1 MSLNRE
7 FESTGNRLFKYRSF
21 LPLFII
27 PFLFY
32 LLSNSIS
39 GELECILL
47 YSGIIISF
55 LGEAIRI
62 FTVAYT
68 PAGTSGR
75 NTKQQLADTLN
86 TTGIYSLL
94 RHPLYLG
101 NFFMFLGP
109 FIFTGNILGIS
120 IFILIFCLYYE
131 RIMYAEEAFL
141 IHKFE
146 NEFSEWASDTPAF
159 LPKISAYLPANGKFS
174 FQKVIEREYSGL
186 CAVIVIFTLM
196 VGFRNFNANIHPILS
211 DSWKLLFSLNAL
223 LYILLRSLKKII
235 RYKLSKR

>member
-7 FESTGNRLFKYRSF
+7 FESTGNWLFKHRSF

-32 LLSNSIS
+32 LLLGSIS
-39 GELECILL
+39 GDLEYILL
-47 YSGIIISF
+47 YSGLIISF
-55 LGEAIRI
+55 IGEGIRI

-68 PAGTSGR
+68 PPGTSGR
-75 NTKQQLADTLN
+75 NTKQQLANTLN

-109 FIFTGNILGIS
+109 FIFTGNIYGIS
-120 IFILIFCLYYE
+120 IFIFIFWLYYE

-146 NEFSEWASDTPAF
+146 NEYSEWASDTPAF
-159 LPKISAYLPANGKFS
+159 IPKISTYLPANSKFS

-211 DSWKLLFSLNAL
+211 DSWKILFSLNAL
-223 LYILLRSLKKII
+223 LFIFLRSLKKIKQN
-235 RYKLSKR
+235 KLSGK

>member
-1 MSLNRE
+1 M
-7 FESTGNRLFKYRSF
+7 KYPK
-21 LPLFII
+21 LVPPQPTLAHPI

-32 LLSNSIS
+32 LLLGSIS
-39 GELECILL
+39 GDLEYILL
-47 YSGIIISF
+47 YSGLIISF
-55 LGEAIRI
+55 IGEGIRI

-68 PAGTSGR
+68 PPGTSGR

-109 FIFTGNILGIS
+109 FIFTGNIYGIS
-120 IFILIFCLYYE
+120 IFIFIFWLYYE

-146 NEFSEWASDTPAF
+146 NEYSEWASDTPAF
-159 LPKISAYLPANGKFS
+159 IPKISAYLPTNRKFS

-186 CAVIVIFTLM
+186 CAVIGIFTLM

-211 DSWKLLFSLNAL
+211 GSWKILFSLNAL
-223 LYILLRSLKKII
+223 LYIFLRSLKKI
-235 RYKLSKR
+235 KRNKISGK

>member
-7 FESTGNRLFKYRSF
+7 FESTGNWLFKHRSF

-32 LLSNSIS
+32 LLLGSIS
-39 GELECILL
+39 GDLEYILL
-47 YSGIIISF
+47 YSGLIISF
-55 LGEAIRI
+55 IGEGIRI

-68 PAGTSGR
+68 PPGTSGR
-75 NTKQQLADTLN
+75 NTKQQLANTLN

-109 FIFTGNILGIS
+109 FIFTGNIYGIS
-120 IFILIFCLYYE
+120 IFIFIFWLYYE

-141 IHKFE
+141 IRKFE
-146 NEFSEWASDTPAF
+146 NEYSEWASDTPAF
-159 LPKISAYLPANGKFS
+159 IPKISTYLPANSKFS
-174 FQKVIEREYSGL
+174 FQKVMEKEYSGL

-211 DSWKLLFSLNAL
+211 DSWKILFSLNAL
-223 LYILLRSLKKII
+223 LYIFLRSLKKIKQNKI
-235 RYKLSKR
+235 SGK

>member
-1 MSLNRE
+1 MSLNRD
-7 FESTGNRLFKYRSF
+7 FESTGNWLFKYRSF

-131 RIMYAEEAFL
+131 RIMYEE
-141 IHKFE
+141 
-146 NEFSEWASDTPAF
+146 
-159 LPKISAYLPANGKFS
+159 
-174 FQKVIEREYSGL
+174 
-186 CAVIVIFTLM
+186 
-196 VGFRNFNANIHPILS
+196 
-211 DSWKLLFSLNAL
+211 
-223 LYILLRSLKKII
+223 
-235 RYKLSKR
+235 

>member
-7 FESTGNRLFKYRSF
+7 FESTGNWLFKHRSF

-32 LLSNSIS
+32 LLLGSIS
-39 GELECILL
+39 DDLECILL
-47 YSGIIISF
+47 YSGLIISF
-55 LGEAIRI
+55 IGEGIRI

-68 PAGTSGR
+68 PPGTSGR

-109 FIFTGNILGIS
+109 FIFTGNIYGIS
-120 IFILIFCLYYE
+120 IFILIFWLYYE

-146 NEFSEWASDTPAF
+146 NEYSEWASDTPAF
-159 LPKISAYLPANGKFS
+159 IPKISAYLPANSKFS

-211 DSWKLLFSLNAL
+211 DSWKILFSLNAL
-223 LYILLRSLKKII
+223 LYIFLRTLKKI
-235 RYKLSKR
+235 KRNKISGK

>member
-1 MSLNRE
+1 MSLDRE
-7 FESTGNRLFKYRSF
+7 FESTGNWLFKHRSF

-32 LLSNSIS
+32 LLLFSIS
-39 GELECILL
+39 DDLECILL
-47 YSGIIISF
+47 YSGLIISF
-55 LGEAIRI
+55 IGEGIRI

-68 PAGTSGR
+68 PPGTSGR
-75 NTKQQLADTLN
+75 NTKHQLADTLN

-109 FIFTGNILGIS
+109 FIFTGNIYGII
-120 IFILIFCLYYE
+120 IFIFIFWLYYE

-146 NEFSEWASDTPAF
+146 NEYSEWASDTPAF
-159 LPKISAYLPANGKFS
+159 IPKISAYLPANCKFS

-211 DSWKLLFSLNAL
+211 DSWKILFSLNTL
-223 LYILLRSLKKII
+223 LYIILRSIKKI
-235 RYKLSKR
+235 K

>member
-7 FESTGNRLFKYRSF
+7 FESTGNWLFKYRSF

-32 LLSNSIS
+32 LLLGSIS
-39 GELECILL
+39 SDLEYILL
-47 YSGIIISF
+47 YSGLIISF
-55 LGEAIRI
+55 IGQGIRI

-68 PAGTSGR
+68 PSGTSGR

-141 IHKFE
+141 IRKFK
-146 NEFSEWASDTPAF
+146 NEYSEWASDTPAF
-159 LPKISAYLPANGKFS
+159 IPNISSYLPANSKFS
-174 FQKVIEREYSGL
+174 FQKVIESEYSGL

-223 LYILLRSLKKII
+223 LYILLRSLKKIR

>member
-7 FESTGNRLFKYRSF
+7 FESTGNWLFKHRSF
-21 LPLFII
+21 LPLIII

-32 LLSNSIS
+32 LLSSSIPDD
-39 GELECILL
+39 LECILL
-47 YSGIIISF
+47 YSGLIISF
-55 LGEAIRI
+55 IGESIRI

-68 PAGTSGR
+68 PPGTSGR

-109 FIFTGNILGIS
+109 FIFTGNIYGIS
-120 IFILIFCLYYE
+120 IFIFIFWLYYE

-141 IHKFE
+141 IRKFE
-146 NEFSEWASDTPAF
+146 NEYSEWANGTPAF
-159 LPKISAYLPANGKFS
+159 IPNISAYLPANRKFS
-174 FQKVIEREYSGL
+174 FQNVIEREYSGL

-196 VGFRNFNANIHPILS
+196 VGFRNFNTNIHPIFS
-211 DSWKLLFSLNAL
+211 DSWKILFSLNAL
-223 LYILLRSLKKII
+223 LYIFLRSLKKIKQNKI
-235 RYKLSKR
+235 SGK

>member
-7 FESTGNRLFKYRSF
+7 FESTGNWLFKHRSF

-32 LLSNSIS
+32 LLLGSIS
-39 GELECILL
+39 DDLECILL
-47 YSGIIISF
+47 YSGLIISF
-55 LGEAIRI
+55 IGQGIRI

-68 PAGTSGR
+68 PSGTSGR

-109 FIFTGNILGIS
+109 FIFAGNIYGIG
-120 IFILIFCLYYE
+120 IFILIFWLYYE

-146 NEFSEWASDTPAF
+146 NEYSEWASDTPAF
-159 LPKISAYLPANGKFS
+159 IPKISTYLPANSKFS

-196 VGFRNFNANIHPILS
+196 VGFRNFNANIHPILPY
-211 DSWKLLFSLNAL
+211 SWKILFCLNAL
-223 LYILLRSLKKII
+223 LYIFLRSLKKI
-235 RYKLSKR
+235 KQN

>member
-7 FESTGNRLFKYRSF
+7 FESTGNWLFKHRSF

-32 LLSNSIS
+32 LLLGSIS
-39 GELECILL
+39 DDLECILL
-47 YSGIIISF
+47 YSGLIISF
-55 LGEAIRI
+55 IGESIRI

-68 PAGTSGR
+68 PPGTSGR
-75 NTKQQLADTLN
+75 NTNQQLADTLN

-109 FIFTGNILGIS
+109 FIFAGNIYGIC
-120 IFILIFCLYYE
+120 IYILIFWLYYE

-146 NEFSEWASDTPAF
+146 NEYSEWASDTPAF
-159 LPKISAYLPANGKFS
+159 IPKISAYLPAKSKFS

-196 VGFRNFNANIHPILS
+196 VGFRNFNANIHPIMS
-211 DSWKLLFSLNAL
+211 DSWKLLFILNAL

>member
-1 MSLNRE
+1 MSLDRE
-7 FESTGNRLFKYRSF
+7 FESSGNWLFKHRSF

-32 LLSNSIS
+32 LLLGSIS
-39 GELECILL
+39 GDLEYILL
-47 YSGIIISF
+47 YSGLIISF
-55 LGEAIRI
+55 IGEGIRI
-62 FTVAYT
+62 FTVAFT
-68 PAGTSGR
+68 PPGTSGR

-109 FIFTGNILGIS
+109 FIFTGNIYGIS
-120 IFILIFCLYYE
+120 IYILIFWLYYE

-146 NEFSEWASDTPAF
+146 NEYSEWASDTPAF
-159 LPKISAYLPANGKFS
+159 KPKISAYLPANGKFS
-174 FQKVIEREYSGL
+174 FQEVIEREYSGL

-211 DSWKLLFSLNAL
+211 ENWKFLITLNTL
-223 LYILLRSLKKII
+223 LYIILRSLKKIKQNKI
-235 RYKLSKR
+235 SGK

>member
-7 FESTGNRLFKYRSF
+7 FESTGNWLFKHRSF
-21 LPLFII
+21 LPLIII

-32 LLSNSIS
+32 LLSGSIYDS
-39 GELECILL
+39 QEYSLL
-47 YSGIIISF
+47 YAGIIVFF
-55 LGEAIRI
+55 LGEGIRI
-62 FTVAYT
+62 FIVAYT

-94 RHPLYLG
+94 SHPLYLG
-101 NFFMFLGP
+101 NFLMFLGP
-109 FIFTGNILGIS
+109 FIFTGNIYGIS
-120 IFILIFCLYYE
+120 IFILLFWLYYE
-131 RIMYAEEAFL
+131 RIMYAEESFL
-141 IHKFE
+141 IRKFE
-146 NEFSEWASDTPAF
+146 NEYIEWASDTPAF
-159 LPKISAYLPANGKFS
+159 IPKISVYLSPNSKFS

-196 VGFRNFNANIHPILS
+196 VGFRNFNANINPILS
-211 DSWKLLFSLNAL
+211 DSWKILFSFNAL
-223 LYILLRSLKKII
+223 LYILLRSLKKIK

>member
-7 FESTGNRLFKYRSF
+7 FESTGNWLFKYRSF

-39 GELECILL
+39 EELEFILL

-141 IHKFE
+141 IRKFE
-146 NEFSEWASDTPAF
+146 NEYSEWASDTPVF
-159 LPKISAYLPANGKFS
+159 IPKLSAYLPANSKFS
-174 FQKVIEREYSGL
+174 FQKVMEREYSGL

-196 VGFRNFNANIHPILS
+196 VGFRNFNANNHPILS
-211 DSWKLLFSLNAL
+211 DSWKLVFSLNAL
-223 LYILLRSLKKII
+223 LYILLRSLKKIR

>member
-7 FESTGNRLFKYRSF
+7 FESTGNWLFKHRSF

-32 LLSNSIS
+32 LLLGSIS
-39 GELECILL
+39 AHLEYILL
-47 YSGIIISF
+47 YSGLIISF
-55 LGEAIRI
+55 IGEGIRI

-68 PAGTSGR
+68 PPGTSGR

-109 FIFTGNILGIS
+109 FIFTGNIYGIS
-120 IFILIFCLYYE
+120 IFIFIFWLYYE

-146 NEFSEWASDTPAF
+146 NEYSEWASDTPAF
-159 LPKISAYLPANGKFS
+159 IPKISTYLPANSKFS

-196 VGFRNFNANIHPILS
+196 VGFRNFNANINPILS
-211 DSWKLLFSLNAL
+211 DSWKILFSLNAL
-223 LYILLRSLKKII
+223 LYIFLRSLKKI
-235 RYKLSKR
+235 KRNKISGK

>member
-7 FESTGNRLFKYRSF
+7 FESTGNWLFKRRSF

-32 LLSNSIS
+32 LLLGSIS
-39 GELECILL
+39 DDLECILL
-47 YSGIIISF
+47 YSGLIISF
-55 LGEAIRI
+55 IGEGIRI
-62 FTVAYT
+62 FTVAYA
-68 PAGTSGR
+68 PPGTSGR
-75 NTKQQLADTLN
+75 NTKQQLANTLN

-101 NFFMFLGP
+101 NFFMLLGP
-109 FIFTGNILGIS
+109 FIFTGNIYG
-120 IFILIFCLYYE
+120 IFIFIFIFWLYYE
-131 RIMYAEEAFL
+131 RIMYAEESFL

-146 NEFSEWASDTPAF
+146 NEYSEWASDTPAF
-159 LPKISAYLPANGKFS
+159 IPKISAYLPANRKFS
-174 FQKVIEREYSGL
+174 FQNVIEREYSGF

-211 DSWKLLFSLNAL
+211 ESWKILFSLNAL
-223 LYILLRSLKKII
+223 LYIFLRSMKKN
-235 RYKLSKR
+235 KTK